1 MTSSEIL
8 RLGSRDSA
16 LALVQ
21 TNMVAQELHKR
32 FPNLKLE
39 VETFKTQGDKILDT
53 SLAMVGGKGLFVKE
67 LEEALLDNRIDLAIH
82 SMKDMPADC
91 PSGLKLCSVL
101 QREDARDVMLSCDMT
116 RFSDL
121 EANRVI
127 GTSSLRRETQLK
139 RLRSDLKFEII
150 RGNLQTRYRK
160 LFDEPYDAIILAYA
174 GIKRLNWDSRVS
186 HVFDPWI
193 ECVPAPAQGILGA
206 QYRQTD
212 LRVQNMIAELQYPTV
227 EVAQLAERSV
237 LKGLGASCTT
247 PLGVYC
253 RPGVKGYEMKAI
265 LLSPDQKSSMI
276 QAELSFGTHD
286 DPVKVGR
293 DLAHQLLAQGGQ
305 AIIDQLNQA
314 FAQK

>member
-1 MTSSEIL
+1 MASPETL

-32 FPNLKLE
+32 FPSLKLE
-39 VETFKTQGDKILDT
+39 VETFKTQGDKILDS
-53 SLAMVGGKGLFVKE
+53 SLALVGGKGLFVKE

-91 PSGLKLCSVL
+91 PSGLSLCSVL
-101 QREDARDVMLSCDMT
+101 PREDARDVMLSCDMR

-121 EANRVI
+121 EANAVI

-139 RLRSDLKFEII
+139 RLRADLKFEII

-174 GIKRLNWDSRVS
+174 GIKRLGWDSRVS
-186 HVFDPWI
+186 HVFDSWI
-193 ECVPAPAQGILGA
+193 DCVPAPAQGILAA
-206 QYRQTD
+206 QYRETD
-212 LRVQNMIAELQYPTV
+212 GRVQEMISKLQYPAV
-227 EVAQLAERSV
+227 EVAQRAERSV

-265 LLSPDQKSSMI
+265 LLSPDQKATVI
-276 QAELSFGTHD
+276 QSETSFGVHD
-286 DPVKVGR
+286 DPVKVGKE
-293 DLAHQLLAQGGQ
+293 LAQQVLSDGGQ

>member
-1 MTSSEIL
+1 MTSSEIV

-21 TNMVAQELHKR
+21 TNMVAQELHKA
-32 FPNLKLE
+32 FPSLKLE

-53 SLAMVGGKGLFVKE
+53 SLAMLGGKGLFVKE
-67 LEEALLDNRIDLAIH
+67 LEEALLDERIDLAIH

-91 PSGLKLCSVL
+91 PEGLALASVL
-101 QREDARDVMLSCDMT
+101 NREDARDVILSCDMA

-121 EANRVI
+121 EANAVI

-139 RLRSDLKFEII
+139 RLRADLKFEMI

-174 GIKRLNWDSRVS
+174 GVKRLNWEGRVS
-186 HVFDPWI
+186 HVFDPWT
-193 ECVPAPAQGILGA
+193 ECVPAPAQGILAA
-206 QYRQTD
+206 QYRAD
-212 LRVQNMIAELQYPTV
+212 DFRIREMLSKLQYPAV
-227 EVAQLAERSV
+227 EVAQRAERSV
-237 LKGLGASCTT
+237 LKGMGASCTT

-265 LLSPDQKSSMI
+265 LLSPDQNAAVL
-276 QAELSFGTHD
+276 QLETSFGVHE
-286 DPVKVGR
+286 DPVKVGEE
-293 DLAHQLLAQGGQ
+293 LAQELLGKGGQ
-305 AIIDQLNQA
+305 AIIDQLKHA
-314 FAQK
+314 FAQN

>member
-1 MTSSEIL
+1 MASPETL

-32 FPNLKLE
+32 FPSLKLE

-53 SLAMVGGKGLFVKE
+53 SLALVGGKGLFVKE

-82 SMKDMPADC
+82 SMKDMPADS
-91 PSGLKLCSVL
+91 PSGLALCSVL
-101 QREDARDVMLSCDMT
+101 PREDARDVMLSSDMT

-121 EANRVI
+121 EPNAVI

-139 RLRSDLKFEII
+139 RLRADLKFELI

-174 GIKRLNWDSRVS
+174 GIKRLSWDSRVS
-186 HVFDPWI
+186 HVFDPWT

-206 QYRQTD
+206 QYRETD
-212 LRVQNMIAELQYPTV
+212 SRVQDMISKLQYPAV
-227 EVAQLAERSV
+227 EVSQRAERSV

-265 LLSPDQKSSMI
+265 LLSPDQKASTI
-276 QAELSFGTHD
+276 QSELSFGIHD
-286 DPVKVGR
+286 DPVKVGQ
-293 DLAHQLLAQGGQ
+293 DLAQELLDKGGQ

-314 FAQK
+314 FTQK